1 MLDSISILNPLFRFL
16 VDELKANLDQSGQH
30 AGEVG
35 SPVRREECFL
45 KFLAGKGKAKNML
58 TFMLFL
64 LWDGVDVKFSSR
76 RLPAAF
82 TANSTGEG
90 DFY

>member
-1 MLDSISILNPLFRFL
+1 LLDSISILNPLFRSL
-16 VDELKANLDQSGQH
+16 VDELKANLDSSGQH
-30 AGEVG
+30 GGDVG
-35 SPVRREECFL
+35 SPQRREECFL

-76 RLPAAF
+76 RLPAGFNA
-82 TANSTGEG
+82 TSTGQG